1 MVRAKGE
8 IYFMQSAIQPGALS
22 KKSLW
27 AGRIMSGLVAAFMI
41 FDAVIHLMKP
51 APVVEAFAKL
61 GFPLRLAVPLGIIE
75 LVCVLLYVVPRTS
88 ILGAILLTGYLGGA
102 IATQLPTGNSLF
114 GEVLFP
120 VYIGVILWG
129 GIYLRDDRLRT
140 LIPLR
145 S

>member
-1 MVRAKGE
+1 
-8 IYFMQSAIQPGALS
+8 MQSAAQPAVQVATQPGSAS

-27 AGRIMSGLVAAFMI
+27 TGRIFSGLVTAFLL
-41 FDAVIHLMKP
+41 FDAGIHLMKP
-51 APVVEAFAKL
+51 APVVEGFAKL
-61 GFPLRLAVPLGIIE
+61 GFPIRLAIPLGIIE
-75 LVCVLLYVVPRTS
+75 LVCILFYVVPRTT

-102 IATQLPTGNSLF
+102 LAIQLPTGNSLF
-114 GEVLFP
+114 GEILFP
-120 VYIGVILWG
+120 VYTGVIVWG

>member
-1 MVRAKGE
+1 
-8 IYFMQSAIQPGALS
+8 MQSAIQPGALS

-51 APVVEAFAKL
+51 APVAEAFAKL
-61 GFPLRLAVPLGIIE
+61 GFPIRLAVTLGIIE

-102 IATQLPTGNSLF
+102 IAIQLPTGNSLF

-140 LIPLR
+140 LVPLR

>member
-1 MVRAKGE
+1 
-8 IYFMQSAIQPGALS
+8 MQTATQAGSLS

-27 AGRIMSGLVAAFMI
+27 AGRIASGLVVAFML

-75 LVCVLLYVVPRTS
+75 LVCILLYMVPRTS

-102 IATQLPTGNSLF
+102 IAIQLPTGNSLF

>member
-1 MVRAKGE
+1 ME
-8 IYFMQSAIQPGALS
+8 SAVQTGSLS

-27 AGRIMSGLVAAFMI
+27 AGRITSGLVVAFLL

-61 GFPLRLAVPLGIIE
+61 GFPIRLAVPLGIIE
-75 LVCVLLYVVPRTS
+75 LVCVLLYVVSRTS

-102 IATQLPTGNSLF
+102 IAIQLPTGNSLF

-120 VYIGVILWG
+120 VYVGVILWG

>member
-1 MVRAKGE
+1 
-8 IYFMQSAIQPGALS
+8 MQAATQAGSLS
-22 KKSLW
+22 KKSQW
-27 AGRIMSGLVAAFMI
+27 AGRITSGLVVAFLL

-61 GFPLRLAVPLGIIE
+61 GFPLRLAVPLGIVE
-75 LVCVLLYVVPRTS
+75 LVCILLYVVPPTS

-102 IATQLPTGNSLF
+102 IAIQLPTGNSLF

-140 LIPLR
+140 MIPLR